1 MGHRHGLP
9 DRRRHPLRTRAAL
22 ARRPQKPV
30 AGGLPRRHS
39 ASRRCAGVPLVQAR
53 RPSPACAH
61 HLARQDGG
69 GANRRHCQ
77 RHRPR
82 RRALLVDALP
92 TANCRRSD
100 VGRNLRRRPGR
111 PDSIR
116 YETRA
121 RHQGLG
127 KLDRRPWRTARPHG
141 LHLALRPDIL
151 CHMPS
156 ENPIVF
162 APKARTAI
170 RAELLGFAAGDPR
183 ISAAA
188 ITGSAADDRE
198 DRWSDIDLAFG
209 IAEDITSVLDD
220 WTARLY
226 DQYKALHHLDIH
238 AGPWLYRV
246 FLLPGTLQ
254 VDLAFVPAAEFR
266 ALGPTFR
273 VVFGAENEPQH
284 TPP

>member
-1 MGHRHGLP
+1 M
-9 DRRRHPLRTRAAL
+9 
-22 ARRPQKPV
+22 
-30 AGGLPRRHS
+30 
-39 ASRRCAGVPLVQAR
+39 
-53 RPSPACAH
+53 
-61 HLARQDGG
+61 
-69 GANRRHCQ
+69 
-77 RHRPR
+77 
-82 RRALLVDALP
+82 
-92 TANCRRSD
+92 
-100 VGRNLRRRPGR
+100 
-111 PDSIR
+111 
-116 YETRA
+116 
-121 RHQGLG
+121 
-127 KLDRRPWRTARPHG
+127 
-141 LHLALRPDIL
+141 
-151 CHMPS
+151 
-156 ENPIVF
+156 F
-162 APKARTAI
+162 APKARTAS

-284 TPP
+284 TPAPLADPLIGMAWLYALHARTAIARGQFWQALHMIDGLRDHALALACRRQGLPTSHAKGVDQLPAAVTAPFANSLVQHLDSAELSRAFQAAVQATLAEILLADPQLGARLQPSLQALYTSNAASSAAKISAP